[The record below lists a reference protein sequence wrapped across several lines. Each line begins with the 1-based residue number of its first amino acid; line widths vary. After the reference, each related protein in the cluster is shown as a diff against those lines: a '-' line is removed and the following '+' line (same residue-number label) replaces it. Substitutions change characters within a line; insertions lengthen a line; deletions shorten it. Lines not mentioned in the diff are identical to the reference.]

1 MNYTLYAAMTVLAVF
16 LFAISEGGM
25 SLSSQKVYAQ
35 TAPTLSDQPS
45 CEGLPS
51 TFEGSTSW
59 DSSSNTCTVDGTLT
73 IPSDTQ
79 LSVSGVT
86 LRIAESATLN
96 NNGDPLYN
104 ENFGTIENLGTI
116 NNYGGITPNDG
127 NFDNSGTL
135 NNYGAIAYYGDTFTN
150 SGVLN
155 NYGSDSSAASG
166 FGGIHLYST
175 GGEETPEAGNPLE
188 NSGTINNNG
197 GIYLNDNSIANSGT
211 LHNHDDG
218 IIVNFRSIGN
228 YGSIVNDGMIDNS
241 FGAIFN
247 FCGSSFSGPGTV
259 EGNQPQDSCGN
270 EPPSDTEAPQVT
282 FNVEDRKGKQLSD
295 GSTTNSKDI
304 RIEFTATDNVGVTT
318 VECSLDG
325 PGTTTFDKQFSPCTS
340 PIELNKLAKGTYTFT
355 DVATDEAENQGTYTF
370 KWIVKQP

>member
-1 MNYTLYAAMTVLAVF
+1 MTVLAVF
-16 LFAISEGGM
+16 LFAISEGSA

-45 CEGLPS
+45 CEGSPS
-51 TFEGSTSW
+51 AFGGSASW
-59 DSSSNTCTVDGTLT
+59 DASSNTCTVDGTLT
-73 IPSDTQ
+73 IPSNTQ
-79 LSVSGVT
+79 LSVSGIT

-116 NNYGGITPNDG
+116 NNHGGITPNSG

-135 NNYGAIAYYGDTFTN
+135 NNYGAIAYYSDTFTN
-150 SGVLN
+150 SGVIN
-155 NYGSDSSAASG
+155 NYGSDSTAASG
-166 FGGIHLYST
+166 FGGIHLYSK
-175 GGEETPEAGNPLE
+175 GGEEVPEAGNPLE

-197 GIYLNDNSIANSGT
+197 GVYLNDNSIINLGT

-218 IIVNFRSIGN
+218 TIVNFRSIGN

-247 FCGSSFSGPGTV
+247 FCDSSFSGSGTV
-259 EGNQPQDSCGN
+259 EGNQPQDSCDN

-282 FNVEDRKGKQLSD
+282 FDVEDRKGRQLYD

-304 RIEFTATDNVGVTT
+304 RIEFTATDNVGVTS
-318 VECSLDG
+318 VECSLVG
-325 PGTTTFDKQFSPCTS
+325 PTNAFVKQYSPCTS
-340 PIELNKLAKGTYTFT
+340 PIELSKLVKGTYTFT
-355 DVATDEAENQGTYTF
+355 VVAKDEAENEGIYTF